1 MGNCVNKSLPEFK
14 ALASEAGINSAI
26 LAAKIGVW
34 QDKNNQ
40 VGVFPSLTELGI
52 DENIYYQNRLNAKT
66 RAKNKLV
73 ELNIIDKFNNIV
85 EGQLG
90 EFRKKGREWANH
102 YIRKGILNPGEQLI
116 VEEKG
121 GKKVLFNMD
130 ILKKVDEANYQL
142 EKQSKL
148 PPNQELNNKLEAWAK
163 KNNISVVAM
172 EDVKERL
179 LASGKY
185 IEGAIGVADLTNQFI
200 AIADDLA
207 DITTLPEEAAH
218 FAIELMLDDVSVQ
231 KGLAMVSTTDTY
243 NQVKEDYANIYT
255 TEEQFR
261 KEALGKILAQEII
274 DKNKE
279 DDSNKSIRGFL
290 NGIAVKFNRW
300 IKSVFRKNTDSR
312 TEIQK
317 ILAPLADSILKQEY
331 LGDSNMLSGDPL
343 YQVES
348 LEKQEVA
355 DKVNEIIQNADF
367 IKPSNS
373 LGRIIEN
380 PSKATPANYYVN
392 TLTGKVYVRVTNFI
406 RDKKMPDNDLLDTSN
421 LLGNKADVFIR
432 DFFNDSLKELSEY
445 GLSSN
450 EALEKFVRQLDVLK
464 TKMKN
469 NGETVLSNDIVLYND
484 ELGIAGTVDLIT
496 YDEKG
501 MFRIYDMKTMRGNQ
515 LKSSYAGDS
524 VSKYDTTRFGKS
536 KRQSHQEQLSTY
548 RLLLN
553 NTHGVKASELY
564 IIPIVLPQYAAGDTQ
579 VESLDLQP
587 NIRVSILD
595 KVKTA
600 ELDNSKTL
608 GEFEHEPAN
617 ITIDDTEEN
626 VNEKLRFLK
635 NAVSALRSKRNK
647 LKKGSKTKDELAKA
661 RKELAELEKKIALGE
676 INAAITGILNIAISD
691 MQGIQG
697 NIIKTRKGEMGLSS
711 YIVRRNQEF
720 IELYNDIAST
730 LLSELNLWIPSEFNA
745 KIQTDIETFR
755 AQLQQLGDVNLA
767 LIRRATVEY
776 LDAGNRDIYG
786 NVLDPN
792 FDPKSIVKDTEKDA
806 GWWRLI
812 TGSYGN
818 SDSNILKIAMKMIKK
833 TINSVKSFTISTGR
847 TLINLEDDFK
857 KAGFTNEDLVDR
869 SNDGKLGAYLVSE
882 YSNQK
887 FQEALEKTR
896 DEIAAKL
903 EYDTFEEINKM
914 SLSKVNQQYYS
925 RTIAKFYAENSKQ
938 VSAEKVVNG
947 KTITISEIV
956 PSDKY
961 LDTTFAKNMQNQTFA
976 RYYNA
981 LLDTKRKALA
991 KQPAANNN
999 KTALY
1004 LLPQIRRTFI
1014 ERLSNKNNSFLTNM
1028 AEIARESVLID
1039 KDDTQFGD
1047 LENVNSKSVPIFF
1060 NSRLDKD
1067 ADISYNLA
1075 STYTH
1080 YAEMAEN
1087 FKQMNEIAADMENLL
1102 TSIGKRQYLQKGIK
1116 TKQVPGVQSKEF
1128 RAVQD
1133 MLDNLVYGKER
1144 AALET
1149 KEISENA
1156 ATKFL
1161 GIAGKRL
1168 SWTKVSQKF
1177 TSYIRTNNLA
1187 LNFVTSL
1194 TGFIK
1199 GSVDSKIEDQI
1210 GLYTTNESKWWAR
1223 NEFKYNFSKIV
1234 SNIGK
1239 ARQSSKMHLILEQ
1252 NDVVDIT
1259 KTMTDSDKNR
1269 AARLLLDKDILFTNY
1284 RLADYFMKGNV
1295 TLAVYDN
1302 YRLVGNKFITKQ
1314 HFKDLKEN
1322 KGKDSKKI
1330 DEKWKTLR
1338 DKSLYNAF
1346 EVKNDKLELKSEFTE
1361 IVTNELMNV
1370 VKNRIVTINHIVD
1383 GTVAK
1388 EDKGALS
1395 RTILG
1400 DFVLMHRGWFLSG
1413 IDNRLKADG
1422 INYNT
1427 EEHEIGY
1434 YRAAGSFIKKI
1445 ISDETMGL
1453 KVKFIPEIWKNLSPA
1468 ERRGCKKTL
1477 LDIVWMQGLAVL
1489 GAMIQL
1495 AADDDKDDM
1504 SLQYIAYTMNRVNLE
1519 MQALMFP
1526 AETLDI
1532 MEEPVVGARVIKEL
1546 ANITEIFNF
1555 NETYER
1561 GMYKGKTHAGR
1572 WWNRRMP
1579 WKNLYELQFPEQKN
1593 RFIKSILNSGTYN
1606 IFKGD
1611 GFFGEEGFFSGI
1623 SNIFSANADERRAYS
1638 EEEVE
1643 NFLE

>member
-40 VGVFPSLTELGI
+40 VGVFPSLAELGI

-331 LGDSNMLSGDPL
+331 LGDSNMLSNDPL

-373 LGRIIEN
+373 LGRIVEN
-380 PSKATPANYYVN
+380 PSDATHYVN
-392 TLTGKVYVRVTNFI
+392 ILTGKVYERVSNFI
-406 RDKKMPDNDLLDTSN
+406 RDKKIDKNDLLDTSN
-421 LLGNKADVFIR
+421 LLGNKADEFIR

-484 ELGIAGTVDLIT
+484 ELGIAGTVDLLT

-536 KRQSHQEQLSTY
+536 KRQLHQEQLSTY

-697 NIIKTRKGEMGLSS
+697 NIIKTRKGGNG
-711 YIVRRNQEF
+711 IIF
-720 IELYNDIAST
+720 LY
-730 LLSELNLWIPSEFNA
+730 
-745 KIQTDIETFR
+745 
-755 AQLQQLGDVNLA
+755 
-767 LIRRATVEY
+767 
-776 LDAGNRDIYG
+776 
-786 NVLDPN
+786 
-792 FDPKSIVKDTEKDA
+792 
-806 GWWRLI
+806 
-812 TGSYGN
+812 
-818 SDSNILKIAMKMIKK
+818 
-833 TINSVKSFTISTGR
+833 
-847 TLINLEDDFK
+847 
-857 KAGFTNEDLVDR
+857 
-869 SNDGKLGAYLVSE
+869 
-882 YSNQK
+882 
-887 FQEALEKTR
+887 
-896 DEIAAKL
+896 
-903 EYDTFEEINKM
+903 
-914 SLSKVNQQYYS
+914 
-925 RTIAKFYAENSKQ
+925 
-938 VSAEKVVNG
+938 
-947 KTITISEIV
+947 
-956 PSDKY
+956 
-961 LDTTFAKNMQNQTFA
+961 
-976 RYYNA
+976 
-981 LLDTKRKALA
+981 
-991 KQPAANNN
+991 
-999 KTALY
+999 
-1004 LLPQIRRTFI
+1004 
-1014 ERLSNKNNSFLTNM
+1014 
-1028 AEIARESVLID
+1028 
-1039 KDDTQFGD
+1039 
-1047 LENVNSKSVPIFF
+1047 
-1060 NSRLDKD
+1060 
-1067 ADISYNLA
+1067 
-1075 STYTH
+1075 
-1080 YAEMAEN
+1080 
-1087 FKQMNEIAADMENLL
+1087 
-1102 TSIGKRQYLQKGIK
+1102 
-1116 TKQVPGVQSKEF
+1116 
-1128 RAVQD
+1128 
-1133 MLDNLVYGKER
+1133 
-1144 AALET
+1144 
-1149 KEISENA
+1149 
-1156 ATKFL
+1156 
-1161 GIAGKRL
+1161 
-1168 SWTKVSQKF
+1168 
-1177 TSYIRTNNLA
+1177 
-1187 LNFVTSL
+1187 
-1194 TGFIK
+1194 
-1199 GSVDSKIEDQI
+1199 
-1210 GLYTTNESKWWAR
+1210 
-1223 NEFKYNFSKIV
+1223 
-1234 SNIGK
+1234 
-1239 ARQSSKMHLILEQ
+1239 
-1252 NDVVDIT
+1252 
-1259 KTMTDSDKNR
+1259 
-1269 AARLLLDKDILFTNY
+1269 
-1284 RLADYFMKGNV
+1284 
-1295 TLAVYDN
+1295 
-1302 YRLVGNKFITKQ
+1302 
-1314 HFKDLKEN
+1314 
-1322 KGKDSKKI
+1322 SKK
-1330 DEKWKTLR
+1330 
-1338 DKSLYNAF
+1338 KS
-1346 EVKNDKLELKSEFTE
+1346 
-1361 IVTNELMNV
+1361 
-1370 VKNRIVTINHIVD
+1370 RI
-1383 GTVAK
+1383 
-1388 EDKGALS
+1388 
-1395 RTILG
+1395 
-1400 DFVLMHRGWFLSG
+1400 
-1413 IDNRLKADG
+1413 
-1422 INYNT
+1422 
-1427 EEHEIGY
+1427 
-1434 YRAAGSFIKKI
+1434 YRI
-1445 ISDETMGL
+1445 I
-1453 KVKFIPEIWKNLSPA
+1453 
-1468 ERRGCKKTL
+1468 
-1477 LDIVWMQGLAVL
+1477 
-1489 GAMIQL
+1489 
-1495 AADDDKDDM
+1495 
-1504 SLQYIAYTMNRVNLE
+1504 
-1519 MQALMFP
+1519 
-1526 AETLDI
+1526 
-1532 MEEPVVGARVIKEL
+1532 
-1546 ANITEIFNF
+1546 
-1555 NETYER
+1555 
-1561 GMYKGKTHAGR
+1561 
-1572 WWNRRMP
+1572 
-1579 WKNLYELQFPEQKN
+1579 
-1593 RFIKSILNSGTYN
+1593 
-1606 IFKGD
+1606 
-1611 GFFGEEGFFSGI
+1611 
-1623 SNIFSANADERRAYS
+1623 
-1638 EEEVE
+1638 
-1643 NFLE
+1643 